1 MERKAL
7 TAESPSFQTEWC
19 FLTQIFNP
27 YGHDNLFT
35 YLSTNEPEWK
45 ACRKAFAKSMSLES
59 IRCSLLPVWASGRA
73 DSLHKVTPRMPC
85 YGPTTY

>member
-1 MERKAL
+1 M
-7 TAESPSFQTEWC
+7 
-19 FLTQIFNP
+19 FNP

-59 IRCSLLPVWASGRA
+59 IRCSLLPVLGFRES
-73 DSLHKVTPRMPC
+73 
-85 YGPTTY
+85 